1 MKPLSNVWI
10 LTISMMLTL
19 SGVSINLQAQEDDH
33 EAHGEE
39 AHGEQ
44 EHGADEPSDHE
55 ESGAHE
61 DHSEQESHSNKEQHS
76 DHQGHEGEKDH
87 EEATEGAHEG
97 HGGHDEHEAQ
107 GASVDAETLKALG
120 GEIRIAGPG
129 TVRQTVSLPGE
140 VRLNKETVARV
151 SPRYPAQVVDVSARI
166 GDSVD
171 AGDTLAVG
179 ESSQTLQRF
188 PLKSLI
194 RGTVIDR
201 SATLGEQIQPTDA
214 AFFVADLSTLW
225 VDIALYPRQIGHV
238 QKGQP
243 VRITTAFGPDP
254 VNAKIDYLDPVV
266 SEQVRTGL
274 ARVFLDNASGKWKPG
289 MFIEA
294 EVTLSESQG
303 GVVVPRT
310 AVIEYEGR
318 QVVFVREGESW
329 HPRPVTL
336 GAKDRDQVI
345 IQSGLETGEQYVAK
359 GGFTLKADLLKSEF
373 ESGHNH

>member
-1 MKPLSNVWI
+1 MKPLSHVRI
-10 LTISMMLTL
+10 LTISMMLAL
-19 SGVSINLQAQEDDH
+19 SGASINLQAQEAGR
-33 EAHGEE
+33 EAHAE
-39 AHGEQ
+39 AHSRQ
-44 EHGADEPSDHE
+44 DN
-55 ESGAHE
+55 
-61 DHSEQESHSNKEQHS
+61 HSNNIEQHS
-76 DHQGHEGEKDH
+76 DHHHEGEKDRR
-87 EEATEGAHEG
+87 ETTESAHG
-97 HGGHDEHEAQ
+97 HGGHDEHEAH
-107 GASVDAETLKALG
+107 GASVDVETLKALG
-120 GEIRIAGPG
+120 GEIRTAGPG

-140 VRLNKETVARV
+140 VRLNTEVVARV

-194 RGTVIDR
+194 RGTVIDQ
-201 SATLGEQIQPTDA
+201 SATLGEQIEPTDA
-214 AFFVADLSTLW
+214 AFVVADLSTLW
-225 VDIALYPRQIGHV
+225 VDIALYPRQIGQV

-243 VRITTAFGPDP
+243 VRITTTFGPDP
-254 VNAKIDYLDPVV
+254 VNARIDYLDPLV
-266 SEQVRTGL
+266 SEQLRTGL
-274 ARVFLDNASGKWKPG
+274 ARIFLDNASGKWKPG

-303 GVVVPRT
+303 DVVVPLT
-310 AVIEYEGR
+310 AVIEFEGR
-318 QVVFVREGESW
+318 QVIFVREGKSW